1 MKRLNI
7 IILALL
13 SCIATFAQTAP
24 KTNLALQVVVE
35 NMVEP
40 FPPAAKAQMVNK
52 LTTLLTQNGIASSDY
67 QNQFVITAFVVPQ
80 TKDILPGAPTQIA
93 ETMDVTFY
101 IADIY
106 NQLVFSTATIS
117 AKGVGNTEAKSYM
130 DALRHINLNSPKL
143 TAFVQE
149 GKDKII
155 NYYNTQAPAIFERAM
170 TLAKMKDYTQA
181 LYLLSAIPAECEHFT
196 QANEYGLQVYQLFID
211 NDCQKYLAAARA
223 AWSAQQ
229 NADGANAAG
238 EYLQLIYPDASCYA
252 EAMAL
257 YQEIKS
263 KVLDD
268 WKFEMKKYQDGVDLE
283 SQRISAWRGVGTA
296 YGQHQ
301 QPQTTN
307 IGFLR

>member
-1 MKRLNI
+1 MKRLYI
-7 IILALL
+7 SILAL
-13 SCIATFAQTAP
+13 SCCIATFAQTAP
-24 KTNLALQVVVE
+24 KANLALQVVVE

-40 FPPAAKAQMVNK
+40 FPPAAKAQMTNK
-52 LTTLLTQNGIASSDY
+52 LTALLTQNGIASSDW
-67 QNQFVITAFVVPQ
+67 QNQFIITAFMVPQ

-101 IADIY
+101 IADVY
-106 NQLVFSTATIS
+106 NQLIFATTTMS
-117 AKGVGNTEAKSYM
+117 AKGVGPTEAKSYM
-130 DALRHINLNSPKL
+130 DALRHINLNAPQL
-143 TAFVQE
+143 AAFVQE

-155 NYYNTQAPAIFERAM
+155 NYYNTQAPAIFEKAM

-181 LYLLSAIPAECEHFT
+181 MFLLATIPAECDQFA
-196 QANEYGLQVYQLFID
+196 QANAYGLQVYQMFID
-211 NDCQKYLAAARA
+211 NDCQKNLAAARA

-229 NADGANAAG
+229 TAEGAKAAG
-238 EYLQLIYPDASCYA
+238 EYLQLIYPDATCYA
-252 EAMAL
+252 EAMEL
-257 YQEIKS
+257 YREIKN

-268 WKFEMKKYQDGVDLE
+268 WKFEMKKYQDSVDLE
-283 SQRISAWRGVGTA
+283 SQRIAAWRGVGTA